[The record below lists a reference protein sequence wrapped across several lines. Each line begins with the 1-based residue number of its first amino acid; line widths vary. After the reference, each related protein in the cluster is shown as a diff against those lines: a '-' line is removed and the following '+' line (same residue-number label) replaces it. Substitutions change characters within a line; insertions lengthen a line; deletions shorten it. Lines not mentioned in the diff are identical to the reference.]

1 MGCKKNTVIV
11 TPLSISNVFGEQ
23 SWGCWEK
30 KNDFFFFIKI
40 WYSIMAII
48 CGIVQLFDHIFFS
61 GGCDNL
67 IPNFPPNCCFS
78 FFFISQSNFWGFFS
92 VILSFCL
99 MRYVKLVENSNW
111 FLYVPQKTHT
121 DFCHTLGFFLVV
133 SPILMYIDGASES

>member
-1 MGCKKNTVIV
+1 MFLGNSHEVVERKRMIFFLHKN
-11 TPLSISNVFGEQ
+11 LVFNYGNNLWDCAAIW
-23 SWGCWEK
+23 SY
-30 KNDFFFFIKI
+30 FFFGGLRQPYPKFSSKLL
-40 WYSIMAII
+40 
-48 CGIVQLFDHIFFS
+48 LF
-61 GGCDNL
+61 
-67 IPNFPPNCCFS
+67 

>member
-30 KNDFFFFIKI
+30 KNDFFFLHKNLVFNYGNNLWDCAAI
-40 WYSIMAII
+40 WSYFFFGGLRQPYPKFSSKLL
-48 CGIVQLFDHIFFS
+48 LF
-61 GGCDNL
+61 
-67 IPNFPPNCCFS
+67 

-121 DFCHTLGFFLVV
+121 DFCHTLGFFWWL
-133 SPILMYIDGASES
+133 AQF

>member
-11 TPLSISNVFGEQ
+11 TPLSISNVFGVQ
-23 SWGCWEK
+23 SWGFERK
-30 KNDFFFFIKI
+30 RMIFFFIKI

-48 CGIVQLFDHIFFS
+48 CGIVQLFDHILFQGLRQPYPKFS
-61 GGCDNL
+61 SKL
-67 IPNFPPNCCFS
+67 LLFL
-78 FFFISQSNFWGFFS
+78 FFISQSNFWGFFS

-121 DFCHTLGFFLVV
+121 DFCHTLGFFF
-133 SPILMYIDGASES
+133 GG

>member
-1 MGCKKNTVIV
+1 
-11 TPLSISNVFGEQ
+11 
-23 SWGCWEK
+23 
-30 KNDFFFFIKI
+30 
-40 WYSIMAII
+40 MAII

-78 FFFISQSNFWGFFS
+78 FFLFHRAISGVF
-92 VILSFCL
+92 
-99 MRYVKLVENSNW
+99 LVSSYHFVLCGMSNW
-111 FLYVPQKTHT
+111 WKTRTGFYTCPKKLT